1 MKRLIFAAA
10 VATLLS
16 PAAFAQTNSTSGSQS
31 GAVAIIDNSQP
42 SVTRT
47 KGRLSTTA
55 SAIAPGLTAAGVH
68 SCAGSTSAAGGGT
81 GFGFSFGTTYEM
93 QECNRRAYAATLMGM
108 GQNAAALALVCNN
121 PEVQNALNLTGVTCP
136 QQRGTVAVNSGR
148 PVAPVVIE
156 SSARGAQGSTV
167 VPARSARPADSW
179 SSLEAPVP
187 MYNGKPIIQT
197 ATPWRD

>member
-1 MKRLIFAAA
+1 MKRFLLAAA
-10 VATLLS
+10 LLAAAS
-16 PAAFAQTNSTSGSQS
+16 PAFAQTNSQS
-31 GAVAIIDNSQP
+31 DANSRAVAISYGGGGNDGGT
-42 SVTRT
+42 TRT
-47 KGRLSTTA
+47 KGRLATTA

-136 QQRGTVAVNSGR
+136 QQRAVAVAAAPAR
-148 PVAPVVIE
+148 PVAQQPAR
-156 SSARGAQGSTV
+156 SDYRGAQGAVSTGRGAV
-167 VPARSARPADSW
+167 IRS
-179 SSLEAPVP
+179 
-187 MYNGKPIIQT
+187 

>member
-1 MKRLIFAAA
+1 MKLHLTSAF
-10 VATLLS
+10 VALVALAS
-16 PAAFAQTNSTSGSQS
+16 PAFAQTQSNAGSDS
-31 GAVAIIDNSQP
+31 RAMAIIDNSQP
-42 SVTRT
+42 AMTRS
-47 KGRLSTTA
+47 KGRLDTTA

-121 PEVQNALNLTGVTCP
+121 SEVQNALNLTGVVCP
-136 QQRGTVAVNSGR
+136 QQRQQQVAAQQVQ
-148 PVAPVVIE
+148 AAY
-156 SSARGAQGSTV
+156 SASRGSQGSV
-167 VPARSARPADSW
+167 VTSRGEVLRS
-179 SSLEAPVP
+179 
-187 MYNGKPIIQT
+187 